1 MKHRLLVCTALCMAT
16 GLAQAQYK
24 MNLSDVI
31 YPKIEYLKMG
41 NVGPV
46 GQEIRIN
53 NLYLDKGGV
62 PQLPVMGEFHYARM
76 NPEFWKDALLKAKA
90 SGVNI
95 VSTYCLWALHEESEG
110 ELSWKGHLD
119 LHRFITL
126 CKEIG
131 LKVHLR
137 FGPYCNAEIVN
148 GGLPMWLVNNK
159 QVKKRSNDPLYLAYV
174 RRWYEAVFRQVEGLF
189 HKDGGPIMGLQ
200 LENEYV
206 TRGQI
211 IPHLTTLKRMA
222 QEIGFDVPLY
232 SMTHWMDCE
241 YPKGE
246 IVPYAGFYIEAPW
259 TTSGKQEIPTSNFEF
274 FTYNRL
280 SDNIGTDII
289 KIEGEVQSLS
299 GENNDSPFFTCEV
312 GVGSTTFYPRRAIVP
327 EELAGETI
335 NLRLGC
341 GANLMGYYMYVGGT
355 NPVGKLRT
363 FESSGP
369 RVSYDYQAP
378 IRENGTLG
386 AVMPETKKY
395 NYFMNDFGAELAPT
409 VAYLPNS
416 NNNRDNLQ
424 WAVRSKD
431 DAGYL
436 FCSNILYRHERQAFK
451 HVQFHLKL
459 KNETLHIPSKKIT
472 VKEGTYFLWPFN
484 QTMGKVLLK
493 YATVQPICSLKE
505 GKDQTFF
512 FFEDDQIGGEFLLQG
527 DNIKEVTVNRAVCQR
542 KKNGYFIDQLQ
553 AGKDCVITIT
563 KNDGT
568 KVRFVVL
575 TEEQSDMLWKGKTKN
590 REFVALTSSSLIYN
604 DQHITLIDDAPQT
617 SIDLYDNGTFQTRN
631 FKGDTRRLNA
641 NLRALRPMEHSRFIA
656 PAEGSS
662 VTHTFQLQ
670 RFAEVQKAFVRMSA
684 PQGTA
689 FSLNGQTVQMQNLVD
704 YQRADV
710 TKLLRKGEANA
721 LTLTGMDTQN
731 AAVAE
736 VEILMTNGE
745 RILWNTDATWTSAQG
760 KVPAVMKEGTLPKAF
775 APEEHLAV
783 YELNAP
789 APVRGEEET
798 RMYIRYKGDVANAY
812 INGQLVADNFYD
824 GADWIVSLSRQKSTI
839 DANPMVIRI
848 DGLKSAD
855 APIYFEKH
863 IDPSLCVQPELNEVE
878 VKQEYRFT
886 F

>member
-1 MKHRLLVCTALCMAT
+1 
-16 GLAQAQYK
+16 
-24 MNLSDVI
+24 
-31 YPKIEYLKMG
+31 
-41 NVGPV
+41 
-46 GQEIRIN
+46 
-53 NLYLDKGGV
+53 
-62 PQLPVMGEFHYARM
+62 
-76 NPEFWKDALLKAKA
+76 
-90 SGVNI
+90 
-95 VSTYCLWALHEESEG
+95 
-110 ELSWKGHLD
+110 
-119 LHRFITL
+119 
-126 CKEIG
+126 
-131 LKVHLR
+131 
-137 FGPYCNAEIVN
+137 
-148 GGLPMWLVNNK
+148 
-159 QVKKRSNDPLYLAYV
+159 
-174 RRWYEAVFRQVEGLF
+174 
-189 HKDGGPIMGLQ
+189 
-200 LENEYV
+200 
-206 TRGQI
+206 
-211 IPHLTTLKRMA
+211 
-222 QEIGFDVPLY
+222 
-232 SMTHWMDCE
+232 
-241 YPKGE
+241 
-246 IVPYAGFYIEAPW
+246 
-259 TTSGKQEIPTSNFEF
+259 
-274 FTYNRL
+274 
-280 SDNIGTDII
+280 
-289 KIEGEVQSLS
+289 
-299 GENNDSPFFTCEV
+299 
-312 GVGSTTFYPRRAIVP
+312 
-327 EELAGETI
+327 
-335 NLRLGC
+335 
-341 GANLMGYYMYVGGT
+341 
-355 NPVGKLRT
+355 
-363 FESSGP
+363 
-369 RVSYDYQAP
+369 
-378 IRENGTLG
+378 
-386 AVMPETKKY
+386 MPETKKY
-395 NYFMNDFGAELAPT
+395 NYFMNDFGTALAPT

-416 NNNRDNLQ
+416 NNDRDNLQ
-424 WAVRSKD
+424 WAIRSKD

-436 FCSNILYRHERQAFK
+436 FCSNILYRHERQDFK
-451 HVQFHLKL
+451 RVQFTLKL
-459 KNETLHIPSKKIT
+459 KNETLRIPSKKVT
-472 VKEGTYFLWPFN
+472 VKGGTYFLWPFN
-484 QTMGKVLLK
+484 QHMGEILLK
-493 YATVQPICSLKE
+493 YATVQPICSLNE
-505 GKDQTFF
+505 GKNQTFF

-590 REFVALTSSSLIYN
+590 REFVALTSSSLIYD

-662 VTHTFQLQ
+662 VTRTFQLQ

-689 FSLNGQTVQMQNLVD
+689 FSLNGQTVQMQDLVG

-721 LTLTGMDTQN
+721 LTLTGMDAQN

-760 KVPAVMKEGTLPKAF
+760 KVPAVVKEGTLPKVF